1 MINVNKFSVFFFII
15 AVIAMYLQN
24 IYIEALALF
33 LTYIFHY
40 PNSYIFVDENHDDY
54 TNSQT

>member
-1 MINVNKFSVFFFII
+1 MININKFSVLFFII

-40 PNSYIFVDENHDDY
+40 SNSDIFVDENNDDY

>member
-1 MINVNKFSVFFFII
+1 MVNINKFSGFFFII

-40 PNSYIFVDENHDDY
+40 PNSDIFVDENNDDY

>member
-1 MINVNKFSVFFFII
+1 
-15 AVIAMYLQN
+15 MYLQN
-24 IYIEALALF
+24 IYVEALALF

-40 PNSYIFVDENHDDY
+40 PNSDIFVDENNDDY

>member
-1 MINVNKFSVFFFII
+1 MININKFSVFFFII

-40 PNSYIFVDENHDDY
+40 SNSDIFVDENNDDY

>member
-1 MINVNKFSVFFFII
+1 MININKFSVLFLII
-15 AVIAMYLQN
+15 AVIAMYLRN
-24 IYIEALALF
+24 IYIEVLALF

-40 PNSYIFVDENHDDY
+40 PNSDIFVDENNDDY

>member
-1 MINVNKFSVFFFII
+1 MININKFSVFFFII

-24 IYIEALALF
+24 IYVEALALF

-40 PNSYIFVDENHDDY
+40 PNSEILEDDLTDY
-54 TNSQT
+54 QP

>member
-1 MINVNKFSVFFFII
+1 MVNINQFSVLFFII
-15 AVIAMYLQN
+15 AVIAMYFQN

-40 PNSYIFVDENHDDY
+40 PNSDIFVDENNDDY

>member
-1 MINVNKFSVFFFII
+1 MININQFSVLFFII
-15 AVIAMYLQN
+15 AVIAMYLKN
-24 IYIEALALF
+24 IYVEALALF

-40 PNSYIFVDENHDDY
+40 PNSDIFVDENNDDY

>member
-1 MINVNKFSVFFFII
+1 MININQFSVFFFII
-15 AVIAMYLQN
+15 AVIAMYLEN
-24 IYIEALALF
+24 IYIEVLALF

-40 PNSYIFVDENHDDY
+40 PNSDIFVDENNDDY

>member
-1 MINVNKFSVFFFII
+1 MIHVNKFSVLFFII

-24 IYIEALALF
+24 IYVEALALF

-40 PNSYIFVDENHDDY
+40 PNSDIFVDENNDDY
-54 TNSQT
+54 TNLQT

>member
-1 MINVNKFSVFFFII
+1 MVNINQFSVLFFII

-40 PNSYIFVDENHDDY
+40 PNSDIFVDENNDDY
-54 TNSQT
+54 TNSLT

>member
-1 MINVNKFSVFFFII
+1 MININKFSVLFLII
-15 AVIAMYLQN
+15 AVIVMYLQN

-40 PNSYIFVDENHDDY
+40 PNSDIFVDENNDDY